1 MLEIEPGDHV
11 FDLGCGDGRWLVQI
25 VKNYS
30 GEATG
35 VEIDPGRVI
44 ISWARLLLSGAYKN
58 AKVTWGNMYE
68 EDLSD
73 ADSVILFLSG
83 TANEK
88 LSPKLRRELK
98 PGTNI
103 ASYYHKLPDWEPV
116 KTESSRD
123 GYKIYLYRR

>member
-1 MLEIEPGDHV
+1 M
-11 FDLGCGDGRWLVQI
+11 RI
-25 VKNYS
+25 VKDYS

-44 ISWARLLLSGAYKN
+44 ISWIRLLLSGAYKN

-68 EDLSD
+68 EDLSE

-83 TANEK
+83 PANAK
-88 LSPKLRRELK
+88 LSPKLKRELK

-116 KTESSRD
+116 ETETSQD
-123 GYKIYLYRR
+123 GYEIYLYRK